1 MGGRSTEPGA
11 AVATIATVVDVATI
25 GQIVERGAIVER
37 LETVD
42 GEETVEAVR
51 TEEIRSAARF
61 AAGPSWYADPGP
73 CSRGLAL
80 TQLRFGLH

>member
-42 GEETVEAVR
+42 GVETVEI
-51 TEEIRSAARF
+51 EEIRSAAARL
-61 AAGPSWYADPGP
+61 WYAAPQGP
-73 CSRGLAL
+73 YSRGLAL